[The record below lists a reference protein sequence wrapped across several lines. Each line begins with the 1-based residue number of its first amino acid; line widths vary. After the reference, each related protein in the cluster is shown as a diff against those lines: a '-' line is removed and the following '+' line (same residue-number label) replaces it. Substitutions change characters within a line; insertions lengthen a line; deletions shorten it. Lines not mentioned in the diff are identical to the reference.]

1 MRHAAA
7 PQAMPDDTLHPD
19 DAAAM
24 REPLTH
30 GQGELRQQLTNA
42 IVALF
47 KQYFGRGP
55 TSARTYLEPNLVIFV
70 LAGGYTAAEQT
81 LFQAGKWYE
90 VRQARIA
97 WQDSMEVRFIDT
109 IERLTHRTVKAF
121 LSANRQDAELTIE
134 LFVLEPD
141 TTPA

>member
-1 MRHAAA
+1 MRDLRKPRRLTRDACSSSQSAS
-7 PQAMPDDTLHPD
+7 DDD
-19 DAAAM
+19 
-24 REPLTH
+24 
-30 GQGELRQQLTNA
+30 
-42 IVALF
+42 V
-47 KQYFGRGP
+47 GR
-55 TSARTYLEPNLVIFV
+55 YL
-70 LAGGYTAAEQT
+70 
-81 LFQAGKWYE
+81 YE
-90 VRQARIA
+90 VRQTRIA

>member
-1 MRHAAA
+1 MT
-7 PQAMPDDTLHPD
+7 DDMLHPE

-24 REPLTH
+24 REPLARGH
-30 GQGELRQQLTNA
+30 GELRQQLSNA

-55 TSARTYLEPNLVIFV
+55 TDCRTYLEPDLVIVV
-70 LAGGYTAAEQT
+70 LAGGYTSAEQT
-81 LFQAGKWYE
+81 LFQAGKWHE

-134 LFVLEPD
+134 LFVLAPG
-141 TTPA
+141 TPTA